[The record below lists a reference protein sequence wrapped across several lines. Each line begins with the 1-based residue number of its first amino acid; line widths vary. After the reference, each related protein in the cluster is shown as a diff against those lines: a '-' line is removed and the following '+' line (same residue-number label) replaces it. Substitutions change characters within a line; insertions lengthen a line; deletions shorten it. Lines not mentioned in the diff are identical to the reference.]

1 VQPTIRASFNLE
13 SGCQTMK
20 IPHMLKQTA
29 AGLFIMASAIGS
41 AQAGLVTGSADP
53 VFGPALPG
61 VSYRLDYSVYLP
73 DAYLVA
79 AQAVPNPTFDLT
91 PYNVHLTGQ
100 VSLYE
105 TANRSNFASEN
116 FDFRLGAVTYDFS
129 NSGVVVG
136 WDLFTSGERL
146 SLPALTGFAL
156 AGGNSFDLTWASL
169 NTAPDL
175 RCTTCIGFPPSAS
188 LANLI
193 VNYVDRTDGG
203 SSKLGQDGDGND
215 LGVEYQYD
223 AQGVKGSTNFRA
235 VYRAVPEPG
244 VIALLLI
251 ALAGAALARRG
262 RSTH

>member
-1 VQPTIRASFNLE
+1 
-13 SGCQTMK
+13 MK
-20 IPHMLKQTA
+20 TFHMLKQTA
-29 AGLFIMASAIGS
+29 AGLLIMASAMGS

-53 VFGPALPG
+53 AFGVALPG
-61 VSYRLDYSVYLP
+61 VSYRLDYSVFLP
-73 DAYLVA
+73 DAYLAA
-79 AQAVPNPTFDLT
+79 AQLAANPTYDLT

-105 TANRSNFASEN
+105 TANRSNFTSEN

-129 NSGVVVG
+129 NSGVLVG
-136 WDLFTSGERL
+136 WDLFTLGERV
-146 SLPALTGFAL
+146 SLPALSGFVL
-156 AGGNSFDLTWASL
+156 AAGKSFDVSWASL
-169 NTAPDL
+169 DTAPDL
-175 RCTTCIGFPPSAS
+175 RCTNCIGFPPSAS
-188 LANLI
+188 LANLL

-244 VIALLLI
+244 AIALVLI